1 MIKTAFI
8 PNFLKIYNIMWQA
21 ALPFLKKNKRLT
33 SSFLKRVS
41 VNHLGNADIWIQ
53 AASAGEAFLAV
64 SLLTCLEPEQKT
76 KILVTATTSQGLEIL
91 ESGLVKGKISS
102 NISYCL
108 EWFPFDIPATIKSA
122 VIRVNPRVMV
132 LLETEIW
139 PALLHYLKE
148 NHTRIFIVNARL
160 SNKSAR
166 HYQLTKFLWSHLEPD
181 HILAISPSDAQK
193 YGRVFTGSKITTM
206 PNIKFDLMETDPVD
220 YTTANKLK
228 SLIPEK
234 LPLSILASVRR
245 QEEKQAINILTHLV
259 TQYPSQVVAIFP
271 RHMHRIDAWKKKL
284 TQQGLSFQLRSSLTG
299 SLADSITDPMD
310 SPGIILWDIF
320 GELRDA
326 YGLASSVFVGGSLKP
341 LGGQNFLEPA
351 AQGTHVVTG
360 PYLNDFAW
368 VGEDIFSQGIVT
380 KCNNWQAVAQAMVS
394 QLKNPRKKAIL
405 KQKARNYIKKKQ
417 GGTKT
422 ACQMIIYQ

>member
-21 ALPFLKKNKRLT
+21 ALPFLKKNKRLKH
-33 SSFLKRVS
+33 SFPKRVT
-41 VNHLGNADIWIQ
+41 VNHLGKADIWIQ

-64 SLLTCLEPEQKT
+64 SLLTCLEPEQKI

-91 ESGLVKGKISS
+91 ESGLLKGKISS
-102 NISYCL
+102 NINYCL
-108 EWFPFDIPATIKSA
+108 EWFPFDIPTTIQSA

-148 NHTRIFIVNARL
+148 NNTKIFIVNARL

-166 HYQLTKFLWSHLEPD
+166 HYQLTKFLWSRLEPD
-181 HILAISPSDAQK
+181 HILAISPSDAKK

-206 PNIKFDLMETDPVD
+206 PNIKFDLMETDLGD
-220 YTTANKLK
+220 NARTNDLK
-228 SLIPEK
+228 SLISEK
-234 LPLSILASVRR
+234 LSLSILASVRR
-245 QEEKQAINILTHLV
+245 QEEKQVINILTHLL
-259 TQYPSQVVAIFP
+259 TEYPSQVVAVFP

-284 TQQGLSFQLRSSLTG
+284 THQGLSFQLRSSLKYPITN
-299 SLADSITDPMD
+299 SINK
-310 SPGIILWDIF
+310 PGVILWDIF

-326 YGLASSVFVGGSLKP
+326 YGLAPTVFVGGSLKP

-368 VGEDIFSQGIVT
+368 VGEDIFNQGIVT
-380 KCNNWQAVAQAMVS
+380 KCDNWQAVAQTMIC
-394 QLKNPRKKAIL
+394 QLNMPMEKSIL
-405 KQKARNYIKKKQ
+405 KQKAWNYIQKKQ
-417 GGTKT
+417 GGTKI
-422 ACQMIIYQ
+422 ACQMILKEFKA